1 MTRSAVRYVI
11 DLRRTADN
19 RVEGVLRREGTT
31 QPVPFSG
38 WIELATLLEPP
49 PLDPAGEPQAADE
62 EDWRLPGL
70 L

>member
-38 WIELATLLEPP
+38 WIELATRHEPP
-49 PLDPAGEPQAADE
+49 PLDPAGEPRAGAE

>member
-49 PLDPAGEPQAADE
+49 PLDPAGEPRAAAE

>member
-1 MTRSAVRYVI
+1 MARWAVRYVI

-19 RVEGVLRREGTT
+19 RVEGFLRREGAT

-49 PLDPAGEPQAADE
+49 PLDPAGEPRAAAGE
-62 EDWRLPGL
+62 EWSLPGQL
-70 L
+70 

>member
-19 RVEGVLRREGTT
+19 RVEGLLRRGGA
-31 QPVPFSG
+31 VHAMPFSG
-38 WIELATLLEPP
+38 WMELLSLLEPP
-49 PLDPAGEPQAADE
+49 PLDPAAEPLPDDRE
-62 EDWRLPGL
+62 EWPLPGL